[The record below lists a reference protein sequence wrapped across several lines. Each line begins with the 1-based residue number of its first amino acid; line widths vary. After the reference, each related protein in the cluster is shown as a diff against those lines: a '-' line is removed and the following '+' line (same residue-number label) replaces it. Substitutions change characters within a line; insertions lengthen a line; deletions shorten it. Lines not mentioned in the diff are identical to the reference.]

1 MLYVILI
8 LLGLLVSIL
17 LGATFGINTLSFT
30 LGEIMRCVFVSF
42 ILLFIIDLIVALIVR
57 WFLPKK
63 LTNPFLKIYTVHN
76 WERKFYTKL
85 GIRFWK
91 DKIPEAGKL
100 FANFDK
106 SKVNDIS
113 DNTHLYK
120 FMQETIYAENM
131 HFLSAI
137 FGLFVV
143 FVNLRL
149 WHLVALPL
157 IIVNAIINLMPV
169 MVQRYNR
176 PRLMAAYLRNERNL
190 APKGTI

>member
-8 LLGLLVSIL
+8 LVGLSISIL
-17 LGATFGINTLSFT
+17 LGLTVGVNTLPFT

-42 ILLFIIDLIVALIVR
+42 IFLFVIDLIIALIVR

-76 WERKFYTKL
+76 WERKFYNKL
-85 GIRFWK
+85 GIRIWK
-91 DKIPEAGKL
+91 DKIPEAGKF

-106 SKVNDIS
+106 SKVNNIS
-113 DNTHLYK
+113 DNNHLYK
-120 FMQETIYAENM
+120 FMQETIYAEHM

-137 FGLFVV
+137 FGLLVV
-143 FVNLRL
+143 FVNLKL
-149 WHLVALPL
+149 WYIVALPL

-176 PRLMAAYLRNERNL
+176 PRLMLAYLRNERNL
-190 APKGTI
+190 TPKGT